1 MAECNSREAIEEECG
16 VFGAF
21 LPEDSKAAGEYT
33 YLGLTALQHRGQESA
48 GICVGGSPD
57 DKEGLDLTRGMGL
70 VRDVFSGDTLNELS
84 GRAAIG
90 HVRYSTS
97 GSSRSVNAQ
106 PLLVNCQKGELALAH
121 NGDLVNSGEL
131 RSNLESSGSIFHS
144 TLDTEVI
151 AHLVSRAFEDDII
164 EALVSSLHNLRGAF
178 SLVGLTQK
186 PQRLVAIRDP
196 LGFRPLALGKMDG
209 GYLAASESCAFDI
222 LGAEHLREVEPGEM
236 VIIDDDG
243 IRSQRFSS
251 RREEKFCVFE
261 YIYFARPDSDI
272 AGLNVQQ
279 ARKALGRRMAE
290 EMEIEAD
297 IVVPVPD
304 SGVAAALGFAE
315 RSGLEYGQGI
325 LRNKYVGRTFIQ
337 PTQNIRDLKVRLK
350 LSPIKE
356 IVEDKRVILIDDS
369 IVRGTTSNQI
379 INRLREAGAA
389 EVHMAISS
397 PPVEYPC
404 YFGLDIT
411 GQKELIANGKSEE
424 EIGDKIGADSLHYL
438 TREGMLEKLKERADT
453 GFCTSC
459 FDGEYPIE
467 C

>member
-1 MAECNSREAIEEECG
+1 MAECDSREAIEEKCG

-21 LPEDSKAAGEYT
+21 LPEDSKAAGEHT

-48 GICVGGSPD
+48 GICVGGSLD
-57 DKEGLDLTRGMGL
+57 EEEGLELTRGMGL
-70 VRDVFSGDTLNELS
+70 VRDVFGGDTLNKLS

-131 RSNLESSGSIFHS
+131 RRNLESSGSIFHS

-164 EALVSSLHNLRGAF
+164 EALISSLHNLRGAF
-178 SLVGLTQK
+178 SLVGLTQN

-196 LGFRPLALGKMDG
+196 LGFRPLALGKMEG

-222 LGAEHLREVEPGEM
+222 LGAEYLREVEPGEM

-438 TREGMLEKLKERADT
+438 SREGMLEKLKERADT

-459 FDGEYPIE
+459 FDGDYPIE